1 MTSAPAWPLVVEQA
15 SVHIAHR
22 VILQD
27 ITLHIPTHA
36 FVACLGPNG
45 AGKSTLIR
53 VLAGTQPV
61 VTGRV
66 LLNGVAM
73 ERSSVSQRAGV
84 VAVVPQAVRMPVGFT
99 VREIVTMA
107 RYHVRSWHQR
117 LTRHDEEIIDYAME
131 QAGVRS
137 FAERL
142 ADELS
147 GGEQQRVAFARALAQ
162 QPQVLLLDEAT
173 AHLDLHHQQAIMH
186 SARELTR
193 CGVTVFATMH
203 DINLAGAMA
212 DYLVLL
218 HEGQIVKQG
227 VPTAVLTQDTIEAVY
242 AAQVRVV
249 PQTGS
254 SLPLFTAFPPHE
266 AS

>member
-1 MTSAPAWPLVVEQA
+1 MTTSPSVCPLVVEHA
-15 SVHIAHR
+15 TVHLAQR
-22 VILQD
+22 SILQD
-27 ITLHIPTHA
+27 ITLHVPTHT
-36 FVACLGPNG
+36 FIACLGPNG

-61 VTGRV
+61 DTGRV
-66 LLNGVAM
+66 MLNGTPM
-73 ERSSVSQRAGV
+73 ERCAVAERAAT
-84 VAVVPQAVRMPVGFT
+84 VAVVPQAVRMPIGFT

-107 RYHVRSWHQR
+107 RYHVRRWHER
-117 LTRHDEEIIDYAME
+117 LTRQDEDIIDYAME
-131 QAGVRS
+131 QAGIRS
-137 FAERL
+137 FSERM
-142 ADELS
+142 AHELS

-193 CGVTVFATMH
+193 CGVTVVATMH

-218 HEGQIVKQG
+218 HEGRIVAQG
-227 VPTAVLTQDTIEAVY
+227 APKAVLTQATIEAVY
-242 AAQVRVV
+242 AVTVQSV
-249 PQTGS
+249 PQAGR
-254 SLPLFTAFPPHE
+254 SLPLYTAFPPDH
-266 AS
+266 A

>member
-1 MTSAPAWPLVVEQA
+1 MMNASDQWPIVVEQ
-15 SVHIAHR
+15 VTVRIAPR
-22 VILQD
+22 TILQD
-27 ITLHIPTHA
+27 ITLNISSHT

-61 VTGRV
+61 ATGQVRI
-66 LLNGVAM
+66 NGIPVA
-73 ERSSVSQRAGV
+73 ERTAAQRAAV

-107 RYHVRSWHQR
+107 RYHVRAWHQR
-117 LTRHDEEIIDYAME
+117 LTHRDQEIIDYAME
-131 QAGVRS
+131 QAGIHAFRDRP
-137 FAERL
+137 AH
-142 ADELS
+142 ELS

-173 AHLDLHHQQAIMH
+173 AHLDLHHQQAIMQ

-212 DYLVLL
+212 DSLVLL
-218 HEGQIVKQG
+218 HEGGIVKHG
-227 VPTAVLTQDTIEAVY
+227 APAAVLTQATLEAVY
-242 AAQVRVV
+242 AAQVQTV
-249 PQTGS
+249 PQAGS
-254 SLPLFTAFPPHE
+254 TLPLFTAFPRH
-266 AS
+266 